1 MIGCSP
7 IIYVVE
13 MYNMLTRRGA
23 VAVGAVAVALS
34 ASLFAQD
41 RNQKPPNQPPKLT
54 NAQKAELTA
63 ITQAIDAAAA
73 GQPPPND
80 LSLTWARQDLLK
92 AQGGKQYVPFTVTI
106 NPGATTAKTL
116 TVYWRVVS
124 QTAAAAPPPPAAN
137 QKQGDTKNQ
146 PPPRVDFAY
155 EDMNTFAVS
164 SGAKGPERISRSFAV
179 GPGSYDLYL
188 LVKEPTP
195 EKPQKNAPPQKVSL
209 LKQTVQVPD
218 LWSEELNTSSVFVA
232 ERIDPLPAPLT
243 PQQQAERPYALGAM
257 EIVPVMDTKFAKSDE
272 LQTFL
277 LVYNAKTDKDNKPDI
292 SVEFNFHTTVGG
304 AEKFFNKTNPQN
316 LNAQTLP
323 PGFDFAAGHQLQA
336 GQAVP
341 LTSFPEGE
349 YRLEIKVTDKL
360 AEKTVTRNV
369 NFTVGAQ

>member
-1 MIGCSP
+1 
-7 IIYVVE
+7 
-13 MYNMLTRRGA
+13 MYDMVIRRGA
-23 VAVGAVAVALS
+23 LVVCAVTVALS
-34 ASLFAQD
+34 GSLVAQN
-41 RNQKPPNQPPKLT
+41 RNQNQKEPQKQAPKLS
-54 NAQKAELTA
+54 NAQKADLAT
-63 ITQAIDAAAA
+63 ITQLIDGVAA
-73 GQPPPND
+73 GQPAPNE

-92 AQGGKQYVPFTVTI
+92 AQGGKQYVPFMVTLD
-106 NPGATTAKTL
+106 PAASAAAGKTL
-116 TVYWRVVS
+116 TVYWRVVA
-124 QTAAAAPPPPAAN
+124 QDAAAPAAPPTTQKESGNKPPA
-137 QKQGDTKNQ
+137 
-146 PPPRVDFAY
+146 PPRIDFAY
-155 EDMNTFAVS
+155 EDMNTYSVP
-164 SGAKGPERISRSFAV
+164 GNAKDPEKISRSFAV
-179 GPGSYDLYL
+179 GPGTYDVYMV
-188 LVKEPTP
+188 VKEPSP

-218 LWSEELNTSSVFVA
+218 LWNEELNTSSVFVA

-243 PQQQAERPYALGAM
+243 VQQQAERPYALGTM
-257 EIVPVMDTKFAKSDE
+257 EIVPAVDTKFAKSDE

-277 LVYNAKTDKDNKPDI
+277 LIYNAKTDKDNKPDI

-360 AEKTVTRNV
+360 AEKNVTRNV
-369 NFTVGAQ
+369 HFTVGAQ